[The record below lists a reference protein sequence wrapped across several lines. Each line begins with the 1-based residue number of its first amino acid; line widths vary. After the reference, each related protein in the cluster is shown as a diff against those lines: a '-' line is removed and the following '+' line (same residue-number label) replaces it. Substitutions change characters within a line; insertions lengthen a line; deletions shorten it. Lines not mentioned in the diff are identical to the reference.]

1 MAEPSSAAPAAAAA
15 LKMLKVKCSLE
26 DCPVFFL
33 RQGSRLPLCAGHS
46 IARDGMYQQASRSRN
61 KELVDTLLKMEKE
74 NLPEFLEH
82 LRDFA

>member
-33 RQGSRLPLCAGHS
+33 RQGSRPGPEVRLLLRTQNGRSLNKLCQCS
-46 IARDGMYQQASRSRN
+46 S
-61 KELVDTLLKMEKE
+61 
-74 NLPEFLEH
+74 
-82 LRDFA
+82 